1 MNVSHRSNNKLQH
14 PRLVACLLI
23 SLLLTSFQSSAADG
37 VIHVPSAYDVS
48 TTLER
53 LQTALKAKGM
63 KIFALIDHQAGGKG
77 VGINIRPTSLLI
89 FGNPKVGTHLMKC
102 AQTAAIDLPMKALV
116 YVNAQGKTILSYN
129 DPNWMGAR
137 HAVPNCPIIQ
147 KMSKA
152 LKHFSKVATQA
163 EPTH

>member
-1 MNVSHRSNNKLQH
+1 MT
-14 PRLVACLLI
+14 
-23 SLLLTSFQSSAADG
+23 SLLKSSALACALLASLFLTATPSMAADG
-37 VIHVPSAYDVS
+37 VINVPSAHNVS

-89 FGNPKVGTHLMKC
+89 FGNPKIGTQLMKC

-116 YVNAQGKTILSYN
+116 YVNKEGKTILSYN
-129 DPNWMGAR
+129 DPSWMGAR
-137 HAVPNCPIIQ
+137 HGVSDCPIIK

-152 LKHFSKVATQA
+152 LKHFSSVATQA
-163 EPTH
+163 DHAH